1 MCRSGGGTNAWNS
14 LDGFLAENIA
24 RMSSNPTVRQG
35 SQVEEGQIAV
45 RLDDTPL
52 QYLLK
57 TLREQIA
64 RTFRE
69 R

>member
-1 MCRSGGGTNAWNS
+1 MR
-14 LDGFLAENIA
+14 
-24 RMSSNPTVRQG
+24 SNPTVRQG
-35 SQVEEGQIAV
+35 SRVEEGQIAV
-45 RLDDTPL
+45 RLDDTAL

-57 TLREQIA
+57 TLRVQIA

>member
-1 MCRSGGGTNAWNS
+1 VVPGIP
-14 LDGFLAENIA
+14 AEVFIQTYE
-24 RMSSNPTVRQG
+24 R
-35 SQVEEGQIAV
+35 
-45 RLDDTPL
+45 TPL

-57 TLREQIA
+57 PLREQIA

>member
-1 MCRSGGGTNAWNS
+1 MVPDELKDRLNEKAVSAAVSGETKLLVSRRNGR
-14 LDGFLAENIA
+14 DGQRFS
-24 RMSSNPTVRQG
+24 R
-35 SQVEEGQIAV
+35 
-45 RLDDTPL
+45 PL

-57 TLREQIA
+57 PLNEQIA

>member
-1 MCRSGGGTNAWNS
+1 MGGTNAWNS
-14 LDGFLAENIA
+14 LDGPLAENIA

-57 TLREQIA
+57 ALREQIA

>member
-1 MCRSGGGTNAWNS
+1 V
-14 LDGFLAENIA
+14 ENIA

-52 QYLLK
+52 QYFLK
-57 TLREQIA
+57 ALREQIA
-64 RTFRE
+64 RTFRK